1 MLCNPAWRCHHG
13 RKHIGTPGGQAGHR
27 KGPTTATT
35 TGTSARAAGGQPAP
49 EGRDLTDP
57 YLYLNREISW
67 LQFNDRVLALAA
79 DPAMPLLERMKFL
92 AIFATNLDEFFM
104 VRVSGLREQVEA
116 GVATRGSDG
125 WTPTETLEA
134 ISKYVAP
141 AIEAEARCFLDQVMP
156 ALAEHG
162 IRLADVGDL
171 DQTDRQYLREYFQ
184 DQVFPVLTPLAV
196 DPGHP
201 FPYISNLSLSLAVTV
216 RDPDSHRPLF
226 ARVKVP
232 DLLPRFVPLADGS
245 TFVPLEQVV
254 ATHLEQLFP
263 GMVVVEAHP
272 FRVTRDA
279 DIELA
284 EDEADDLL
292 VAVEQELRRRR
303 FGAVVR
309 LEVAASMPDHVVR
322 LLQRELEVDDDA
334 VVSVEGPLN
343 LGDLWNLVGA
353 LDRPELADTPWVGTT
368 QPRLSGSGTDPV
380 NLFDAIRQGDLL
392 VHHPFDAFSTSVER
406 FLSQAADDPDVLA
419 IKQTLYRTDGDSP
432 IVNALIR
439 AAEQGKQVAV
449 LVELQARFD
458 EASNI
463 NWARALEQAG
473 CHVAYGLVGLKT
485 HSKTALVVRREQGGV
500 RRYCHIG
507 TGNYNART
515 ARLYTDLGLLTCNEE
530 LASDLTDLFNSLT
543 GYARGNRYRRIL
555 VAPGELRERV
565 IELIGEVARRHG
577 PRRPGRIVMQMNS
590 LVDAACIRALYAAS
604 QAGVQVD
611 LIVRGI
617 CRLRPGV
624 PGVSETIRVRSI
636 VGRFLEHPRLWM
648 LQSGRQRS
656 YYIGS
661 ADLMPRNLDHRVEV
675 VTPVDDPDL
684 TARLQEI
691 LDVLLADNLQA
702 WELGVD
708 GTWQRRE
715 PADGERPIATHRV
728 LRELALR
735 RGVETRSSSLGPAWP
750 V

>member
-1 MLCNPAWRCHHG
+1 M
-13 RKHIGTPGGQAGHR
+13 TDV
-27 KGPTTATT
+27 
-35 TGTSARAAGGQPAP
+35 TSAEQPRP
-49 EGRDLTDP
+49 PGERDLADP
-57 YLYLNREISW
+57 WLYLNREISW
-67 LQFNDRVLALAA
+67 LQFNDRVLALAG
-79 DPAMPLLERMKFL
+79 DPETPLLERLRFL
-92 AIFATNLDEFFM
+92 SIFATNLDEFFM

-134 ISKYVAP
+134 IGKYIGP
-141 AIEAEARCFLDQVMP
+141 AIEAQTRCFLEEVLP
-156 ALAEHG
+156 ALEEAG
-162 IRLADVGDL
+162 IHLADVADL
-171 DQTDRQYLREYFQ
+171 DRQDRDYLREYFQ

-201 FPYISNLSLSLAVTV
+201 FPYLSNLSLSLAVTV
-216 RDPDSHRPLF
+216 RDPASHRPLF

-232 DLLPRFVPLADGS
+232 DILPRFVPLADGS
-245 TFVPLEQVV
+245 TFVSLEQVMT
-254 ATHLEQLFP
+254 AHLDQLFP

-292 VAVEQELRRRR
+292 MAVEEELRRRR

-309 LEVAASMPDHVVR
+309 LEVAATMPEHIIR
-322 LLQRELEVDDDA
+322 LLQRELDVDDDA
-334 VVSVEGPLN
+334 LLTVEGPLN
-343 LGDLWNLVGA
+343 LGDLSSLA
-353 LDRPELADTPWVGTT
+353 DAIDRPELAEPPWVGTT
-368 QPRLSGSGTDPV
+368 QPRLSGSGREAV
-380 NLFDAIRQGDLL
+380 SMFDAIREGDLL
-392 VHHPFDAFSTSVER
+392 VHHPYDAFSTSVER
-406 FLSQAADDPDVLA
+406 FLAQAADDPDVLA

-432 IVNALIR
+432 IVNALIH

-449 LVELQARFD
+449 LVELKARFD

-473 CHVAYGLVGLKT
+473 CHVTYGLVGLKT
-485 HSKTALVVRREQGGV
+485 HAKTALVVRREQGRI

-515 ARLYTDLGLLTCNEE
+515 ARLYTDMGLLTCDES

-543 GYARGNRYRRIL
+543 GYARGTRYRRIL
-555 VAPGELRERV
+555 VAPGGLRGRV
-565 IELIGEVARRHG
+565 VELIGEVAHRHG

-604 QAGVQVD
+604 QAGVEID

-636 VGRFLEHPRLWM
+636 VGRFLEHPRLW
-648 LQSGRQRS
+648 LFQNGRQRAF
-656 YYIGS
+656 YIGS
-661 ADLMPRNLDHRVEV
+661 ADLMPRNLDHRVEA
-675 VTPVDDPDL
+675 VTPVSDPDL
-684 TARLQEI
+684 VDRLQEI
-691 LDVLLADNLQA
+691 IDVMLADNVQA
-702 WELGVD
+702 WELGPE
-708 GTWQRRE
+708 GTWQRRQ
-715 PADGERPIATHRV
+715 PAEGERPVATHRL

-735 RGVETRSSSLGPAWP
+735 RGVEARVGGKGSTWP
-750 V
+750 G

>member
-1 MLCNPAWRCHHG
+1 MSDVPSAEQPRPPAQH
-13 RKHIGTPGGQAGHR
+13 
-27 KGPTTATT
+27 
-35 TGTSARAAGGQPAP
+35 
-49 EGRDLTDP
+49 DLMDP
-57 YLYLNREISW
+57 WLFLNREISW
-67 LQFNDRVLALAA
+67 LEFNDRVLALAA
-79 DPAMPLLERMKFL
+79 DPETPLLERLRFL
-92 AIFATNLDEFFM
+92 SIFATNLDEFFM

-134 ISKYVAP
+134 IGKYIGP
-141 AIEAEARCFLDQVMP
+141 AIEAHTRCFLEDVLP
-156 ALAEHG
+156 ALKEAG
-162 IRLADVGDL
+162 IHLADVADL
-171 DQTDRQYLREYFQ
+171 QRQEREYVREYFQ

-201 FPYISNLSLSLAVTV
+201 FPYLSNLSLSLAVTV
-216 RDPDSHRPLF
+216 RDPASHRPLF

-232 DLLPRFVPLADGS
+232 DILPRFVPLADGS
-245 TFVPLEQVV
+245 TFVSLEQIMT
-254 ATHLEQLFP
+254 AHLDQLFP

-292 VAVEQELRRRR
+292 IAVEQELRRRR

-309 LEVAASMPDHVVR
+309 LEVAATMPEHVIR
-322 LLQRELEVDDDA
+322 LLQRELDVDDDA
-334 VVSVEGPLN
+334 VVTVEGPLN
-343 LGDLWNLVGA
+343 LGDLGSLADVI
-353 LDRPELADTPWVGTT
+353 DRPELAEPPWVGTT
-368 QPRLSGSGTDPV
+368 QPRLSGSGREAV
-380 NLFDAIRQGDLL
+380 NVFDAIREGDLL
-392 VHHPFDAFSTSVER
+392 VHHPYDAFSTSVER
-406 FLSQAADDPDVLA
+406 FLAQAADDPDVLA

-432 IVNALIR
+432 IVNALIN

-449 LVELQARFD
+449 LVELKARFD

-463 NWARALEQAG
+463 SWARALEQAG
-473 CHVAYGLVGLKT
+473 CHVTYGLVGLKT
-485 HSKTALVVRREQGGV
+485 HAKTALVVRREQGRI

-515 ARLYTDLGLLTCNEE
+515 ARLYTDLGLLTCDES

-543 GYARGNRYRRIL
+543 GYARGTRYRRLL
-555 VAPGELRERV
+555 VAPGGLRERV
-565 IELIGEVARRHG
+565 VELIGEVARRHG

-604 QAGVQVD
+604 QAGVEID

-636 VGRFLEHPRLWM
+636 VGRFLEHPRLW
-648 LQSGRQRS
+648 LFQNGRQRS

-661 ADLMPRNLDHRVEV
+661 ADLMPRNLDHRVEA

-684 TARLQEI
+684 VDRLQEI
-691 LDVLLADNLQA
+691 IDVMLADNVQA
-702 WELGVD
+702 WELGPE
-708 GTWQRRE
+708 GTWQRRQ
-715 PADGERPIATHRV
+715 PTDGERPVATHRL

-735 RGVETRSSSLGPAWP
+735 RGFEGGAALPPRGSPLSVT
-750 V
+750 

>member
-1 MLCNPAWRCHHG
+1 V
-13 RKHIGTPGGQAGHR
+13 
-27 KGPTTATT
+27 T
-35 TGTSARAAGGQPAP
+35 TGTSAEQAAAA
-49 EGRDLTDP
+49 GRDLTDP
-57 YLYLNREISW
+57 SLYLNREVSW

-79 DPAMPLLERMKFL
+79 DPATPLLERLKFL
-92 AIFATNLDEFFM
+92 AIFSTNLDEFFM

-125 WTPTETLEA
+125 WAPTETLEA
-134 ISKYVAP
+134 IGKHVGP
-141 AIEAEARCFLDQVMP
+141 AIEAEGRCFLDQIEP

-162 IRLADVGDL
+162 IRLAGTGDL
-171 DQTDRQYLREYFQ
+171 EQADREYLREYFQ

-232 DLLPRFVPLADGS
+232 DILPRFVPLADGS

-254 ATHLEQLFP
+254 AAHLDQLFP

-279 DIELA
+279 DIEVA

-292 VAVEQELRRRR
+292 LAVEQELRRRR

-309 LEVAASMPDHVVR
+309 LEVAVSMPDHVVR
-322 LLQRELEVDDDA
+322 LLQRELDVDDDA
-334 VVSVEGPLN
+334 VVAVEGPLN
-343 LGDLWNLVGA
+343 LGDLWSLAGS

-368 QPRLSGSGTDPV
+368 QPRLSGSGGDPV
-380 NLFDAIRQGDLL
+380 NMFDAIRQGDLL
-392 VHHPFDAFSTSVER
+392 VHHPYDAFSTSVER
-406 FLSQAADDPDVLA
+406 FLSQAADDHDVLA
-419 IKQTLYRTDGDSP
+419 IKQTLYRTDGDSA

-449 LVELQARFD
+449 LVELKARFD

-473 CHVAYGLVGLKT
+473 CHVAYGVVGLKT

-515 ARLYTDLGLLTCNEE
+515 ARLYSDLGLLTCNEE

-555 VAPGELRERV
+555 VAPGDLRERV
-565 IELIGEVARRHG
+565 IDLVGQVARHHG

-604 QAGVQVD
+604 QAGVEID

-617 CRLRPGV
+617 CRLRPGM

-648 LQSGRQRS
+648 FQSGRRRS
-656 YYIGS
+656 YHIGS
-661 ADLMPRNLDHRVEV
+661 ADLMPRNLDQRVEV

-691 LDVLLADNLQA
+691 LDVMLADNVQA
-702 WELGVD
+702 WELGPD
-708 GTWQRRE
+708 GTWQRRR
-715 PADGERPIATHRV
+715 PADGERPAATHRV

-735 RGVETRSSSLGPAWP
+735 RGVETRSSGQGSGWT

>member
-1 MLCNPAWRCHHG
+1 MSDVPSAEQTRPP
-13 RKHIGTPGGQAGHR
+13 RGH
-27 KGPTTATT
+27 
-35 TGTSARAAGGQPAP
+35 
-49 EGRDLTDP
+49 DLADP
-57 YLYLNREISW
+57 WLFLNREISW

-79 DPAMPLLERMKFL
+79 DPETPLVERLRFL
-92 AIFATNLDEFFM
+92 SIFATNLDEFFM

-134 ISKYVAP
+134 IGKYLGP
-141 AIEAEARCFLDQVMP
+141 AIEAQTRCFLEEVLP
-156 ALAEHG
+156 ALEAAG
-162 IRLADVGDL
+162 IHLADIADL
-171 DQTDRQYLREYFQ
+171 QKQDREYVREYFQ

-201 FPYISNLSLSLAVTV
+201 FPYLSNLSLSLAVTV
-216 RDPDSHRPLF
+216 RDPASHRPLF

-232 DLLPRFVPLADGS
+232 DILPRFVPLADGS
-245 TFVPLEQVV
+245 TFVSLEQIMT
-254 ATHLEQLFP
+254 AHLDRLFP

-292 VAVEQELRRRR
+292 LAVEQELRRRR

-309 LEVAASMPDHVVR
+309 LEVAATMPEHVIR
-322 LLQRELEVDDDA
+322 LLERELDVDDDA
-334 VVSVEGPLN
+334 VVTVEGPLN
-343 LGDLWNLVGA
+343 LGDLSSLA
-353 LDRPELADTPWVGTT
+353 DAIDRPELAEPPWVGTT
-368 QPRLSGSGTDPV
+368 QPRLSGSGREAV
-380 NLFDAIRQGDLL
+380 NVFDAIREGDLL
-392 VHHPFDAFSTSVER
+392 VHHPYDAFSTSVER
-406 FLSQAADDPDVLA
+406 FLAQAADDPDVLA

-432 IVNALIR
+432 IVNALIN

-449 LVELQARFD
+449 LVELKARFD

-463 NWARALEQAG
+463 SWARALEQAG
-473 CHVAYGLVGLKT
+473 CHVTYGLVGLKT
-485 HSKTALVVRREQGGV
+485 HAKTALVVRREQGRI

-515 ARLYTDLGLLTCNEE
+515 ARLYTDIGLLTCDES

-543 GYARGNRYRRIL
+543 GYARGTRYRRLL
-555 VAPGELRERV
+555 VAPGGLRERV
-565 IELIGEVARRHG
+565 IELIGAVAGRHG

-604 QAGVQVD
+604 QAGVEID

-624 PGVSETIRVRSI
+624 PGVSQTIRVRSI
-636 VGRFLEHPRLWM
+636 VGRFLEHPRLW
-648 LQSGRQRS
+648 LFQNGRQRA

-661 ADLMPRNLDHRVEV
+661 ADLMPRNLDHRVEA

-684 TARLQEI
+684 VDRLQEI
-691 LDVLLADNLQA
+691 IDVMLADNVQA
-702 WELGVD
+702 WELTAE
-708 GTWQRRE
+708 GTWQRLQ
-715 PADGERPIATHRV
+715 PAEGERPVATHRL
-728 LRELALR
+728 LRDLALR
-735 RGVETRSSSLGPAWP
+735 RGLEGGAALPPRGSPLGVA
-750 V
+750 

>member
-1 MLCNPAWRCHHG
+1 M
-13 RKHIGTPGGQAGHR
+13 
-27 KGPTTATT
+27 T
-35 TGTSARAAGGQPAP
+35 TGTSAEQAAAGG
-49 EGRDLTDP
+49 RDLADP
-57 YLYLNREISW
+57 SLYLNREVSW

-79 DPAMPLLERMKFL
+79 DPATPLLERLKFL
-92 AIFATNLDEFFM
+92 AIFSTNQDEFFM

-134 ISKYVAP
+134 IGKHVGP
-141 AIEAEARCFLDQVMP
+141 AIEAEARCFLDQIVP
-156 ALAEHG
+156 ALAEQG
-162 IRLADVGDL
+162 IRLADMANLEEPDL
-171 DQTDRQYLREYFQ
+171 EYLREYFQ

-232 DLLPRFVPLADGS
+232 DILPRFVPLADGS

-254 ATHLEQLFP
+254 ATHLDQLFP

-279 DIELA
+279 DIEVA

-292 VAVEQELRRRR
+292 LAVEQELRRRR

-309 LEVAASMPDHVVR
+309 LEVAVSMPDHVVR
-322 LLQRELEVDDDA
+322 LLQRELDVDDDA
-334 VVSVEGPLN
+334 VVAVEGPLN
-343 LGDLWNLVGA
+343 LGDLWGLTGA

-368 QPRLSGSGTDPV
+368 QPRLTGSGGEPV
-380 NLFDAIRQGDLL
+380 SLFDTLRQGDLL
-392 VHHPFDAFSTSVER
+392 VHHPYDAFSTSVER

-449 LVELQARFD
+449 LVELKARFD

-473 CHVAYGLVGLKT
+473 CHVAYGVVGLKT

-500 RRYCHIG
+500 GRYCHIG

-515 ARLYTDLGLLTCNEE
+515 ARLYTDLGLLTCDEE

-543 GYARGNRYRRIL
+543 GYARGDRYRRIL
-555 VAPGELRERV
+555 VAPGDLRERV
-565 IELIGEVARRHG
+565 IELIGDVAERHS

-604 QAGVQVD
+604 QAGVEID

-617 CRLRPGV
+617 CRLRPGLR
-624 PGVSETIRVRSI
+624 GVSETIRVRSI
-636 VGRFLEHPRLWM
+636 IGRFLEHQRLWM
-648 LQSGRQRS
+648 FQSGRQRS
-656 YYIGS
+656 YYLGS
-661 ADLMPRNLDHRVEV
+661 ADLMPRNLDQRVEV

-684 TARLQEI
+684 TVRLQEI
-691 LDVLLADNLQA
+691 LDVMLADNVQA
-702 WELGVD
+702 WELGPD
-708 GTWQRRE
+708 GTWQRRQ
-715 PADGERPIATHRV
+715 PADGDRPVATHRV

-735 RGVETRSSSLGPAWP
+735 RGVETRSPGQGSGWR

>member
-1 MLCNPAWRCHHG
+1 MSNV
-13 RKHIGTPGGQAGHR
+13 
-27 KGPTTATT
+27 
-35 TGTSARAAGGQPAP
+35 TSAEQIPP
-49 EGRDLTDP
+49 VERDLKDP
-57 YLYLNREISW
+57 SLYLNREVSW
-67 LQFNDRVLALAA
+67 LQFNDRVLALAT
-79 DPAMPLLERMKFL
+79 DPDMPLLERLKFL
-92 AIFATNLDEFFM
+92 SIFSTNLDEFFM

-134 ISKYVAP
+134 IGKHLGP
-141 AIEAEARCFLDQVMP
+141 AMEAQARCFLDQIVP
-156 ALAEHG
+156 ALAEQG
-162 IRLADVGDL
+162 IRLCDAAQLG
-171 DQTDRQYLREYFQ
+171 QSDREYLRDYFQ

-216 RDPDSHRPLF
+216 RDPAIQRPLF

-232 DLLPRFVPLADGS
+232 NILPRFVPLADGN
-245 TFVPLEQVV
+245 TFVSLEQIMT
-254 ATHLEQLFP
+254 AHLDQLFP

-309 LEVAASMPDHVVR
+309 LEVAASMPEHVVR

-334 VVSVEGPLN
+334 VVTVEGPLN
-343 LGDLWNLVGA
+343 LGDLSSLA
-353 LDRPELADTPWVGTT
+353 DAIDRPELAEAPWVGTT
-368 QPRLSGSGTDPV
+368 QPRLSGSGREAV
-380 NLFDAIRQGDLL
+380 NLFDTIREGDLL
-392 VHHPFDAFSTSVER
+392 VHHPYDAFSTSVER
-406 FLSQAADDPDVLA
+406 FLAQAADDPDVLA

-432 IVNALIR
+432 IVNALIG

-449 LVELQARFD
+449 LVELKARFD

-463 NWARALEQAG
+463 SWARALEQAG
-473 CHVAYGLVGLKT
+473 CHVTYGLVGLKT
-485 HSKTALVVRREQGGV
+485 HAKTALVVRREQGHI

-543 GYARGNRYRRIL
+543 GYARGTRYRRIL
-555 VAPGELRERV
+555 VAPGGLRERV
-565 IELIGEVARRHG
+565 VEMIGEVAGRHG

-604 QAGVQVD
+604 QAGVEID

-636 VGRFLEHPRLWM
+636 VGRFLEHPRLW
-648 LQSGRQRS
+648 LFQNGRQRS

-661 ADLMPRNLDHRVEV
+661 ADLMPRNLDHRVEA

-684 TARLQEI
+684 VDRLQEI
-691 LDVLLADNLQA
+691 IDVMLADNVQA
-702 WELGVD
+702 WELGSD
-708 GTWQRRE
+708 GTWQRRV
-715 PADGERPIATHRV
+715 PAEGERPVATHRL

-735 RGVETRSSSLGPAWP
+735 RGVEARVAGPGSGWP